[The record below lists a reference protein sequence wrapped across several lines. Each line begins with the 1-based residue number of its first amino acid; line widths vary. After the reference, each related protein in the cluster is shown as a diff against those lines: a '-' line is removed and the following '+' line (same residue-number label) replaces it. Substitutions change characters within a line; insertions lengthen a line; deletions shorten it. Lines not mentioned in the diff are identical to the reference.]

1 MRKNPFPKHE
11 QGAALLTVLLLVAIT
26 GAIAAAAM
34 EKLRLS
40 RALAGNFVAL
50 EHARAWSAG
59 VTELALLTIDDLA
72 AREPDRTTDAGGW
85 NGAVRRVPLPDGTG
99 LVEATVRDGGNCF
112 NVNSVVS
119 GQSATGLVQ
128 RRSGIEQFIS
138 LMRVLGIPD
147 AEARR
152 IAEAAGDW
160 ADSDAV
166 AGSVG
171 AEDPAYAAGERPY
184 RTGNTLFADVSELR
198 PLAGMTAETYER
210 IRPWLCALPVAELS
224 PINVN
229 TLSPEQAPLLAMLDP
244 DRLGLDGAR
253 SMIEDRP
260 ERGWSSTLDFWKVH
274 AIRNLAV
281 PLDVQLQPQIRT
293 RWFALELRS
302 EVGEAEFRERVLVDA
317 RLQPAR
323 VAARSWGTE

>member
-1 MRKNPFPKHE
+1 MRKNPFPKRE
-11 QGAALLTVLLLVAIT
+11 QGAALLAVLLLVAIT

-40 RALAGNFVAL
+40 RALAGNVVAL

-72 AREPDRTTDAGGW
+72 AREPGRTTDAGGW

-112 NVNSVVS
+112 NVNAVVS
-119 GQSATGLVQ
+119 GEPATGLIQ
-128 RRSGIEQFIS
+128 RRSGIEQFVS
-138 LMRVLGIPD
+138 LMRVLGIPE

-152 IAEAAGDW
+152 IAESAGDW
-160 ADSDAV
+160 ADSDTI

-198 PLAGMTAETYER
+198 PLAGMTAATYGR
-210 IRPWLCALPVAELS
+210 IRPWLCALPTAELA

-229 TLSPEQAPLLAMLDP
+229 TLTPEQAPLLAMLDP
-244 DRLGLDGAR
+244 ARLSLDGAR
-253 SMIEDRP
+253 RVIAARP
-260 ERGWSSTLDFWKVH
+260 DKGWSSTLDFWKVVTM
-274 AIRNLAV
+274 RDLDP
-281 PLDVQLQPQIRT
+281 PLDVRLQPQVRT

-302 EVGEAEFRERVLVDA
+302 EVGGAEFREWVLVDA